1 MLFRSGRIPDW
12 LSYRE
17 PGHAIRE
24 FEADKRAREEAQERE
39 RRAAFEGESA
49 NKLQKLDPGGLW
61 NKKFTSEIDS
71 YVDSIEIFG
80 LDYLQRAIAHA
91 NMEAVPRA
99 LKKEGWTVRHASTGR
114 DKRRSSRYVVS
125 PDGKFEV
132 RLSDHYLPDTPEREY
147 MRSQTGGPYWNE
159 DIVVSGTESPRS
171 IIDEIK
177 DLYTDSVE
185 DLPPS
190 NLPDK
195 ATTVKRSPDFA
206 ESGEYVVTFGDG
218 STERIFRDT
227 FQFGYSVWH
236 RVGEDDPFNMG
247 LGSTKAEALERL
259 EERYQSQKKYEAGLN
274 KAHGGFVVKPLYDR
288 AP

>member
-1 MLFRSGRIPDW
+1 M
-12 LSYRE
+12 
-17 PGHAIRE
+17 
-24 FEADKRAREEAQERE
+24 ADPPK
-39 RRAAFEGESA
+39 
-49 NKLQKLDPGGLW
+49 
-61 NKKFTSEIDS
+61 
-71 YVDSIEIFG
+71 
-80 LDYLQRAIAHA
+80 
-91 NMEAVPRA
+91 
-99 LKKEGWTVRHASTGR
+99 
-114 DKRRSSRYVVS
+114 
-125 PDGKFEV
+125 
-132 RLSDHYLPDTPEREY
+132 
-147 MRSQTGGPYWNE
+147 
-159 DIVVSGTESPRS
+159 
-171 IIDEIK
+171 
-177 DLYTDSVE
+177 LYTDPNAIRQTRDLISESRFGEMLPAPRPTEPTEPTEVGLKPPKNLGQIVRGIGNLAVRKRLFPFIQAAQMAWGTLSDEQKSGVEDFFEKDVHELLGMEKSGLEYFKDFLGISEE

-195 ATTVKRSPDFA
+195 ATTVKRAPDFA